1 MTELMVNCFEI
12 DGFTEHELSVFRRPL
27 QPFNVFCSKSP
38 QEVDCVR
45 PLLALERNLW
55 VIYMMRDPRDVVVS
69 RHGQE
74 PDKYWTNLRMWK
86 HLHRVAAK
94 ASHHPRFLTVRYED
108 LVTDPARVQGWL
120 RGRMPF
126 LRMRASFSDFHE
138 MARPSKKSLEA
149 LGEVRPING
158 GSVGTWR
165 RHKPR
170 LAAQLLLHGS
180 ITRDLIDL
188 GYEPDDAWLR
198 ELDGVVPDNQVS
210 RWPERLSPWER
221 IRRTA
226 WRHGMTAAY
235 ALGVSPRERI
245 EPPRRV
251 PILGSAGGSRSQ

>member
-27 QPFNVFCSKSP
+27 QHFNLFCSKSP

-86 HLHRVAAK
+86 HLHRAAEK
-94 ASHHPRFLTVRYED
+94 ASRHPRFLTVRYED
-108 LVTDPARVQGWL
+108 LVADPARVQGWL
-120 RGRMPF
+120 KSKMPF
-126 LRMRASFSDFHE
+126 LRMRASFSDFH
-138 MARPSKKSLEA
+138 MTARPSDKSLEA
-149 LGEVRPING
+149 LGEVRPISDD
-158 GSVGTWR
+158 SVGSWR

-170 LAAQLLLHGS
+170 LAAQLLLHGP
-180 ITRDLIDL
+180 ITGELIDL
-188 GYEPDDAWLR
+188 GYETDDAWLR
-198 ELDGVVPDNQVS
+198 ELDCVAPDNQVS

-226 WRHGMTAAY
+226 WRHGMTVAY
-235 ALGVSPRERI
+235 ALGVAPRERI
-245 EPPRRV
+245 EPPHQV
-251 PILGSAGGSRSQ
+251 PVLRSECGSPSE